1 MPFKKKSQF
10 QLTVLSVIL
19 IIAVLLYTA
28 RVYSLQIANAD
39 KYTDNTGGAA
49 SVRTAVLKAPRGEI
63 LDCYGRQIAINR
75 DGYNIVFNKA
85 YVGDNLNDVIL
96 ALVNLLDEY
105 ATEWIDNLPITKT
118 QPYSFIEGENT
129 DKLIGTL
136 ELAHYATA
144 ENCIVRMIE
153 KYELE
158 DYTADE
164 QRKIMAVRYGMDISD
179 FSISYPYTFAEDIPT
194 ELMRKISE
202 SGFMLSGV
210 SVEVVPFRE
219 YTDTSLA
226 VNLIGSVGPIYE
238 EDWDN
243 PEKGENYKARGYSYN
258 DKVGKSGIEY
268 WAEEYLRG
276 TDGEISY
283 RIDANG
289 NIISSEVTKEPQA
302 GKTVMLTL
310 DKVIQRKA
318 QDSLAQT
325 VQSLQAGGGTA
336 VAGAAVA
343 IQVNSGSVICAANY
357 PTYDSATLGEN
368 YEAIKNNPAKP
379 LTNRAFKGIYPIG
392 STIKPIVAIAAIDNS
407 KYNLEE
413 TIRCVHTYTYF
424 SDYTPSCMGTHGFIN
439 LKTALSKSCNYFFFE
454 LGRRVG
460 AMTLTDYFKQFG
472 LGTSTGVEVDD
483 SAGVIIQPESD
494 GMGGDTLQFS
504 IGQLNAFT
512 PLQLANYSATLANG
526 GVHYDVTLI
535 DKVVSYDFSTVYEDK
550 EPEIVN
556 QVQMSEKA
564 LAAVKEGML
573 SVTVDGTG
581 QATLGDYPIKVGGK
595 TGTSQVTNAADHS
608 VFIAFAPFDNPKI
621 AISVVLEH
629 GSSGYSAG
637 SIVRSI
643 LDAYFFS
650 DYNTSE
656 DTKPFVVLD

>member
-343 IQVNSGSVICAANY
+343 IEVNSGSVICAANY

-472 LGTSTGVEVDD
+472 LGTNTGVEVDD

-526 GVHYDVTLI
+526 GAHYDVTLI

-608 VFIAFAPFDNPKI
+608 VFIAFAPFDNPEI